1 MNIKRESLLR
11 LYQFKDYI
19 KACNHNVVE
28 VYCSSIYFKEIS
40 GPVISWYVFRGEPP
54 KVDLPCISIQNDVLR
69 SINAICNTKF
79 IFED

>member
-19 KACNHNVVE
+19 KACNNKVIE
-28 VYCSSIYFKEIS
+28 VYCSSIYFEEIC
-40 GPVISWYVFRGEPP
+40 GPVLCWYVFRGEPP
-54 KVDLPCISIQNDVLR
+54 AVDLPCIQIQNDVLR
-69 SINAICNTKF
+69 AINALCNTNF